1 MKKSKTDGLA
11 ESDRAS
17 KLPFLSFIM
26 LPSICRASALQRSGV
41 FLFCHGDGE
50 PEAQVLDGRR
60 PLLVSA
66 ER

>member
-1 MKKSKTDGLA
+1 MKKPRTDGLA

-17 KLPFLSFIM
+17 VTVFAIM
-26 LPSICRASALQRSGV
+26 LPSTCRASALRMSAV

-66 ER
+66 DS